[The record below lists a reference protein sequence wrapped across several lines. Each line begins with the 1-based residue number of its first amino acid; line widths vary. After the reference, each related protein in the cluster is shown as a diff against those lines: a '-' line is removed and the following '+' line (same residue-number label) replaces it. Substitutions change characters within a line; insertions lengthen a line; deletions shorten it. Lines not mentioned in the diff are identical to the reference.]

1 MQTVRSSAPEELARI
16 FEPIQGQL
24 EEVEEAYAKHIQSR
38 VDLIPQ
44 IGRYIQSSGGK
55 RVRPAVHV
63 NGCEVGRLCG
73 RAGG

>member
-55 RVRPAVHV
+55 RVRPAVLLMAA
-63 NGCEVGRLCG
+63 RL
-73 RAGG
+73 GG